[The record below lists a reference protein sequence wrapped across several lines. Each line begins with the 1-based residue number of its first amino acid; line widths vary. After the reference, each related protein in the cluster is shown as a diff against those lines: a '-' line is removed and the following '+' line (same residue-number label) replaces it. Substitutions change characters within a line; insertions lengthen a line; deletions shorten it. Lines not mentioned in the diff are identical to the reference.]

1 MSMFRM
7 RPPHRGG
14 LAALSGLAMAATVG
28 GVLIALPRSAPLAA
42 SAAAKATVRS
52 AVAITAESPYPAPAA
67 STLVVNANDGMRPVT
82 HVASGALYGLADDL
96 TPSDDFVTPL
106 HPNTF
111 VQMAPGGRQLPNG
124 EAAPAG
130 DALVVAPKAARAGA
144 GVIVRAPD
152 WYPDFPYQWVSWSN
166 WLSAIDTQVAA
177 IKASGDRN
185 VEALALW
192 NEPDWNWPTAAAGMS
207 FNAGWVKT
215 YDEVKAQDPHLPID
229 GPSISYFDAPFM
241 ESFLSYAKANNALP
255 DIVSWHE
262 LQGAS
267 SIAADVSAFRTMEAS
282 LGISPRPIVIE
293 EYATP
298 TEVGVPGALVSYI
311 AKFERA
317 GVQSADLAF
326 WNHYGTLGDLLT
338 DTGGLPNG
346 AWWLYKWYG
355 DMTGEMVDT
364 VPPAQT
370 GIDGAAS
377 VNPAKNLVSV
387 IFGNGSGSAQV
398 TINGLNDLSAFGD
411 TAHVVLQTV
420 TSPGR
425 TTPVSAPTTI
435 FDGDL
440 PVTNGTVTVPVAAMN
455 PGYGYHVLLSPA
467 DRSAPGLDGT
477 YRITAG
483 SAASNGRALTIA
495 GASAWPG
502 ALATTAAPN
511 GAQSQLWSLVGTG
524 TGYYKVIDDADGLL
538 LGASPD
544 SPAAVVQLRD
554 DGSAAGLWRVTPGKS
569 GFALVNKATGQ
580 ALSLTRDGGVELGD
594 AADLAFAA
602 SQRWALTAA
611 SLVKPGA
618 SYTIANLNSAL
629 NLDTPGGSVAPGTL
643 VDQENPNGAADQD
656 WTIASTGTGFYNIV
670 NKGSGLLLGIQNQST
685 SLGANAAMEP
695 ADSAADQLWQL
706 VPNGAGAYWLA
717 NAGSGLLLGVSGEG
731 VTPGT
736 LTLQWTDNGTPDH
749 LWTITPN

>member
-1 MSMFRM
+1 
-7 RPPHRGG
+7 
-14 LAALSGLAMAATVG
+14 MASV
-28 GVLIALPRSAPLAA
+28 
-42 SAAAKATVRS
+42 AKATPPAR
-52 AVAITAESPYPAPAA
+52 AVAVNAETPYPAPAA
-67 STLVVNANDGMRPVT
+67 NTLVVNANDNMRPVT

-96 TPSDDFVTPL
+96 TPSDDYVTPL

-124 EAAPAG
+124 EPAPAG

-166 WLSAIDTQVAA
+166 WLSAIDQQVAA

-185 VEALALW
+185 IEALALW
-192 NEPDWNWPTAAAGMS
+192 NEPDWNWPTTAAGMS

-215 YDEVKAQDPHLPID
+215 YDEVKADDPSLPID

-267 SIAADVSAFRTMEAS
+267 SIASDVAAFRAMEAS

-355 DMTGEMVDT
+355 DMTGEMVST

-377 VNPAKNLVSV
+377 VNQAKNLLSV

-398 TINGLNDLSAFGD
+398 TIDGLNDLPAFGD

-455 PGYGYHVLLSPA
+455 ASYGYHILLSPA
-467 DRSAPGLDGT
+467 GRSAPGLDGI
-477 YRITAG
+477 YRI
-483 SAASNGRALTIA
+483 AASNGRALTIQ
-495 GASAWPG
+495 GTSPWPG
-502 ALATTAAPN
+502 ALATTATPSS
-511 GAQSQLWSLVGTG
+511 AQGQLWSLVGTG
-524 TGYYKVIDDADGLL
+524 TGYYKVINDADGLL

-544 SPAAVVQLRD
+544 SPTAVTQLRD
-554 DGSAAGLWRVTPGKS
+554 DGSAAGLWRVRPGKS
-569 GFALVNKATGQ
+569 GVALVNKETRQ
-580 ALSLTRDGGVELGD
+580 VLTLTRDGTVELAS
-594 AADLAFAA
+594 AAGPAGLTAG
-602 SQRWALTAA
+602 QRWALTAVTYVNPA
-611 SLVKPGA
+611 A
-618 SYTIANLNSAL
+618 SYTITNLNSAL
-629 NLDTPGGSVAPGTL
+629 NLDTPGGSSAPGS
-643 VDQENPNGAADQD
+643 VADQENPDGAADQD
-656 WTIASTGTGFYNIV
+656 WQFVPTGTGFYNIV
-670 NKGSGLLLGIQNQST
+670 NKGSGLLLGIQGEST
-685 SLGANAAMEP
+685 AEGANAVLEP

-706 VPNGAGAYWLA
+706 VPDGTGAYWLA

-731 VTPGT
+731 VTPGI
-736 LTLQWTDNGTPDH
+736 LTLQWADNGTPDH
-749 LWTITPN
+749 LWTITQS